1 MNKQKVPKLR
11 FPGFTGEWVEKR
23 LGDVAEIIG
32 GGTPD
37 TKKEEYWNGH
47 INWFTPTE
55 IKDKYIYHSL
65 RKISDSGLKNSS
77 AKLLPIGTI
86 LFTSRAT
93 IGDAGFAM
101 QECCTNQGFQSF
113 IVKEKYNKEFI
124 YYWIC
129 NNKNEFIS
137 KANGST
143 FLEISKNQ
151 ITQIPLPLP
160 TLPEQ
165 KRIADFLSDIDTKIE
180 KLTRKKEL
188 TEQYKK
194 GAMQKIF
201 SQKIR
206 FKDENGK
213 KYPDWEEKRLGE
225 LGETYNGLTN
235 KTKVDFGEGKPYIQY
250 KQIFDDSKIDILR
263 FDFVKLNEGDIQN
276 KAKYGDVFF
285 TTSSETPDEV
295 GISSVLL
302 DNVDELYLNSF
313 CFGFRAFSLKHLL
326 PEFSRYL
333 FRNENFRQIIFKL
346 SQGSTRYNISK
357 NQFMKLS
364 INLPCPVEQKK
375 IAEFLLNLDTI
386 IQRIEKELAMLKEY
400 KRGLLQG
407 MFV

>member
-1 MNKQKVPKLR
+1 MNSHSDKNTKQPKLR
-11 FPGFTGEWVEKR
+11 FPGFKGEWQKKR

-65 RKISDSGLKNSS
+65 RKISESGLKNSS

-113 IVKEKYNKEFI
+113 VVKDKYNKEFI

-129 NNKNEFIS
+129 NNKNEFIT

-165 KRIADFLSDIDTKIE
+165 KKIAEFLSDIDTKIE
-180 KLTRKKEL
+180 KLIRKKEL
-188 TEQYKK
+188 TEKYKK

-213 KYPDWEEKRLGE
+213 NYPNWEEKRLGDVAE
-225 LGETYNGLTN
+225 KSSSNISANTLEESNGHYPVYGATGYI
-235 KTKVDFGEGKPYIQY
+235 KGIDFYREEKDYISIVKDGAGAGRILFCEGK
-250 KQIFDDSKIDILR
+250 
-263 FDFVKLNEGDIQN
+263 
-276 KAKYGDVFF
+276 
-285 TTSSETPDEV
+285 
-295 GISSVLL
+295 SSVLGTL
-302 DNVDELYLNSF
+302 DVIQCKAKNCLQFLYY
-313 CFGFRAFSLKHLL
+313 LL
-326 PEFSRYL
+326 L
-333 FRNENFRQIIFKL
+333 QIDFKVFIT
-346 SQGSTRYNISK
+346 GSTIPHIYFKDYSKEKMNI
-357 NQFMKLS
+357 
-364 INLPCPVEQKK
+364 PCLEEQKEIADFLTNIDKTVEQ
-375 IAEFLLNLDTI
+375 
-386 IQRIEKELAMLKEY
+386 IERELAMLKEY
-400 KRGLLQG
+400 KKGLLQG

>member
-357 NQFMKLS
+357 NQFMK
-364 INLPCPVEQKK
+364 
-375 IAEFLLNLDTI
+375 
-386 IQRIEKELAMLKEY
+386 
-400 KRGLLQG
+400 
-407 MFV
+407 